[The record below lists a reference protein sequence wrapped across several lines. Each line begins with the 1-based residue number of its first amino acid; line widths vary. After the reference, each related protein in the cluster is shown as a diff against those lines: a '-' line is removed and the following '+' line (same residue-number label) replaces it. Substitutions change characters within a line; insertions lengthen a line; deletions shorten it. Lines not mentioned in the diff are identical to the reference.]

1 MIDAGLRGEL
11 RKLIAAFV
19 ENMGAMTS
27 EMEAALAAGRR
38 GEADGAAAWDLLR
51 MQTHRIS
58 GSGASFGFTEIAA
71 TARRIDLH
79 AAATLESGA
88 ASAAAAPPWEDE
100 LVARD
105 LPELRRLVD
114 RAEPTDSPL
123 YPAD

>member
-88 ASAAAAPPWEDE
+88 ASAAAAPPWEDA